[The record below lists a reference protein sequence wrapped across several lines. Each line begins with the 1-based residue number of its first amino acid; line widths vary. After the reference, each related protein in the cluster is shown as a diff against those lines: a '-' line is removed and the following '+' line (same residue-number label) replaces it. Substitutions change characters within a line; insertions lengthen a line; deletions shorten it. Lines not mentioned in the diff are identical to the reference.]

1 MAKTTTKVKYNIGD
15 IGPAGGYII
24 YDKKSYAGGWRYLE
38 AAPADLRVVDGVPT
52 VDANAEGYS
61 SAPPT
66 YCFGFFRKSAFEP
79 NLYING
85 SGCYKEEDCTKIEIK
100 KGFQNTQALVVSMGN
115 EAYSSIRGFNTT
127 DQYAARLCS
136 ILKHKINGEIYEDWF
151 LPSKKELALMKSL
164 FDSGKGN
171 IGKTYWSSSENSS
184 DPTISWYV
192 DFETKEKKYDLM
204 RSCRFRI
211 RPVRMV

>member
-52 VDANAEGYS
+52 VDSNMKGYS
-61 SAPPT
+61 DAPPT
-66 YCFGFFRKSAFEP
+66 YCFGFFRKSSFEP

-85 SGCYKEEDCTKIEIK
+85 SRCYKEEDCTRVDIK
-100 KGFQNTQALVVSMGN
+100 RGFQNTQALVASMGD
-115 EAYSSIRGFNTT
+115 EAYLSLRGCVKT

-136 ILKHKINGEIYEDWF
+136 ILKHKNNGEIYKDWF
-151 LPSKKELALMKSL
+151 LPSKNELKMMKFL
-164 FDSGKGN
+164 YDSGIGYF
-171 IGKTYWSSSENSS
+171 GKTYWSSSENSS
-184 DPTISWYV
+184 ESTVSWYV
-192 DFETKEKKYDLM
+192 DFETKENKYDLM

>member
-15 IGPAGGYII
+15 VGPAGGYII

-66 YCFGFFRKSAFEP
+66 YCFGFFRKAAFEH
-79 NLYING
+79 NLYVNG
-85 SGCYKEEDCTKIEIK
+85 TKSYSKDDCTRVEIK
-100 KGFQNTQALVVSMGN
+100 KGFQNTQTLVASMGN
-115 EAYSSIRGFNTT
+115 EAYSSIRGCNTT
-127 DQYAARLCS
+127 DQYAARLCA
-136 ILKHKINGEIYEDWF
+136 ILKHINDGIVYDDWF
-151 LPSKKELALMKSL
+151 LPSKMELLMMKCLIESR
-164 FDSGKGN
+164 KGN
-171 IGKTYWSSSENSS
+171 FGKTYWSSSENGS

-192 DFETKEKKYDLM
+192 DFETKENKYDLM